1 MKIGRTNQT
10 YFDIKPAIAALLQIV
25 LKSCQKTDKYFGS
38 FFIYVSRLQENCHI
52 LENEVE

>member
-10 YFDIKPAIAALLQIV
+10 YFDIKSAIAALLQIV